1 MRNET
6 KKRTLEIIKKYP
18 NINVRELSRR
28 LKKDYKNVYI
38 IVRALVKLGHIFFKR
53 EIPKEFGCSTT
64 YNLIISKKG
73 LDYLEFVNKYEKF

>member
-6 KKRTLEIIKKYP
+6 KKKILEIIKKNP
-18 NINVRELSRR
+18 NINVRELSKR
-28 LKKDYKNVYI
+28 LKSDYKNMYI
-38 IVRALVKLGHIFFKR
+38 NIRDLVKLGHIFFKR
-53 EIPKEFGCSTT
+53 ETPKEFGCPTT